1 MTQAQ
6 ERIEDLSILDELKDS
21 YLNYAMS
28 VIISRALPDV
38 RDGLKPSQRRILVAM
53 NDLNL
58 GPRSKHRK
66 CAKIAGDTSGNYHPH
81 GEAVVYPTLVRMG
94 QPWNLRTTLVD
105 PQGNFGSID
114 GDPPA
119 AMRYTEARMT
129 AAAAEMLTDIN
140 FDTVDFVP
148 NYDEVTTEP
157 VVLPGKFP
165 NLLVNGAVGIAVG
178 MATSLPP
185 HNVGEVCDALIK
197 LIEEPDC
204 GFRDL
209 MEIMP
214 GPDFPTGGII
224 CGRKGII
231 DGYTTGRGNVTIR
244 AKYHIET
251 NKKGRDLIVVDEI
264 PYQTV
269 KSQIVVKIAECVNSG
284 SISGISD
291 VRDESDRKG
300 MRIVVEL
307 RRDADSNVV
316 INQLFKHTSLQ
327 NNFSIINIA
336 LVKNRPLT
344 LNVKQMMELYLEH
357 RKDVIR
363 RRTRYLLRK
372 AQTRAH
378 IVEGLLLAQTDIDE
392 IIRIIRQSAN
402 VPEAKAALMA
412 KPLRLREHATLKKLL
427 PAEFVA
433 EKSNQDQYL
442 TGPQADAILS
452 MQLQRLTGLELE
464 KLAKEFASLC
474 EEIAG
479 YEAILAD
486 EMLVMDIIRED
497 LYEMKEKFSNPRRT
511 EITGEITDFNIED
524 LIEEEDVVVTISHDG
539 YIKRLPI
546 DTYRS
551 QGRGGRGVKGSDNK
565 EGDFIEH
572 LFIASTHDYLCIFTN
587 RGRCYWQRVYD
598 IPTLGR
604 TSRGRSVANLVQM
617 LKDEKVAEILPV
629 RDFDERKLVMAT
641 QNGIVKKTVLSA
653 FGNVRRNGVNAI
665 SLDPGDDVIGA
676 RITSGNDDIILG
688 TRDGMAIRFNEQ
700 DARAMGRT
708 ARGVKG
714 IKLRGK
720 DLVVDMVVPGEGT
733 SLLTVCE
740 NGFGKRTDL
749 NDYRS
754 QKRGGLGLINIKTT
768 ERNGKVVALKAVN
781 PDDDLMLISGNG
793 IMMRTGLGQLREIG
807 RNTQG
812 VKLIRIDSGDKLVAV
827 ARVAKENG
835 KENNGSNGES
845 NSGSPEADSD
855 IENGSEQQ
863 DSAPASEQDNSSASP
878 TDSAD

>member
-1 MTQAQ
+1 MVTQP

-53 NDLNL
+53 NDLSL

-94 QPWNLRTTLVD
+94 QPWNMQTTLVD

-129 AAAAEMLTDIN
+129 EAASDMLADLKLE
-140 FDTVDFVP
+140 TVDFVP
-148 NYDEVTTEP
+148 NYDETTTEP
-157 VVLPGKFP
+157 TVLPARFP
-165 NLLVNGAVGIAVG
+165 NLLVNGGVGIAVG
-178 MATSLPP
+178 MATSMPP

-197 LIEEPDC
+197 LIDDPDC
-204 GFRDL
+204 GFKDL
-209 MEIMP
+209 LEIIP

-224 CGRKGII
+224 CGRKGIV
-231 DGYTTGRGNVTIR
+231 DGYTTGRSNLVVRGKIHT
-244 AKYHIET
+244 ET
-251 NKKGRDLIVVDEI
+251 TKRGKDLIVVDEI
-264 PYQTV
+264 PYQTL
-269 KSQIVVKIAECVNSG
+269 KSQIIVKIADCVNSG

-300 MRIVVEL
+300 MRIVIEL
-307 RRDADSNVV
+307 RKDAEPNVV
-316 INQLFKHTSLQ
+316 INQLYKHTSLQ
-327 NNFSIINIA
+327 NTFSIINIA

-344 LNVKQMMELYLEH
+344 LNIKQLLQLFIDH

-363 RRTRYLLRK
+363 RRTRHLLRK
-372 AQTRAH
+372 ARQRAH

-392 IIRIIRQSAN
+392 IIQLIKQSSN
-402 VPEAKAALMA
+402 VPEAKQALMT
-412 KPLRLREHATLKKLL
+412 KPLRLKEHVTLKKLL
-427 PAEFVA
+427 PEEFVA
-433 EKSNQDQYL
+433 EKSSSDQFL

-464 KLAKEFASLC
+464 KLAKEFTGLS

-486 EMLVMDIIRED
+486 DALVLDIIRED
-497 LYEMKEKFSNPRRT
+497 LYEMKEKFGRPRRT
-511 EITGEITDFNIED
+511 EIIGEVTDFNIED
-524 LIEEEDVVVTISHDG
+524 LVAEEEVVVTISHDG
-539 YIKRLPI
+539 YIKRMPI
-546 DTYRS
+546 DTYRR
-551 QGRGGRGVKGSDNK
+551 QGRGGRGIIGSDTK

-572 LFIASTHDYLCIFTN
+572 LFIATTHDYLLCFTN

-598 IPTLGR
+598 IPSLSR
-604 TSRGRSVANLVQM
+604 TSKGRSIANL
-617 LKDEKVAEILPV
+617 LNLRKDEKLAEILPV
-629 RDFDERKLVMAT
+629 QDFDDRMLVMAT

-653 FGNVRRNGVNAI
+653 FGNVRRTGVNAI
-665 SLDPGDDVIGA
+665 TLDPGDDVIGA
-676 RITSGNDDIILG
+676 RITTGDDHIILG
-688 TRDGMAIRFNEQ
+688 TRDGMAIRFHES
-700 DARAMGRT
+700 DVRAMGRT

-714 IKLRGK
+714 IKLRR
-720 DLVVDMVVPGEGT
+720 DDRVVDMVVASLGS

-740 NGFGKRTDL
+740 KGFGKQTDL

-754 QKRGGLGLINIKTT
+754 QKRGGVGLINIKTT

-781 PDDDLMLISGNG
+781 PDDDLMLISSRG
-793 IMMRTGLGQLREIG
+793 ILIRTGLDQLRDIG

-812 VKLIRIDSGDKLVAV
+812 VRLIRLDGGDKLVAV
-827 ARVAKENG
+827 ARVAKEEEKEENG
-835 KENNGSNGES
+835 AEESTEELPVENATEIESAEDEEIIEEAEENN
-845 NSGSPEADSD
+845 
-855 IENGSEQQ
+855 
-863 DSAPASEQDNSSASP
+863 DN
-878 TDSAD
+878 TDNDVKE